1 MATTNDELK
10 TLIENI
16 PNQTR
21 DVFREMAIE
30 IATTASKSAVIA
42 HKKQCEIDRKKAEED
57 RKKEIRISKKS
68 ALWWIRM
75 AGAVLILMS
84 ASAGAWAGFRELFKI
99 IQ

>member
-1 MATTNDELK
+1 VTTNDELK

-21 DVFREMAIE
+21 DVFREMAVE
-30 IATTASKSAVIA
+30 IATTAAASAVSA
-42 HKKQCEIDRKKAEED
+42 HRTQCDRDRHEAEEA
-57 RKKEIRISKKS
+57 RRKEIRISKKS

-84 ASAGAWAGFRELFKI
+84 ASAGAWAGFREI
-99 IQ
+99 IKMIQ